1 MNSVDLTVLPQN
13 LLLWQREKIY
23 LLIQKDAS
31 VEEYEK
37 LASTFLGENNF
48 IGNWMNTAVP
58 NDKKL
63 FLPILK
69 NEIFKFF
76 CTNSDEY
83 KEERVTLQG
92 TLENIVKIVATAIAS
107 NLGVTEAIISG
118 AVTCIIIAMLKIGKN
133 AWCKII
139 EQYNSKNNL

>member
-48 IGNWMNTAVP
+48 IGSWMNTAVP

-118 AVTCIIIAMLKIGKN
+118 AVTCIIIAMSKIGKN

-139 EQYNSKNNL
+139 EQYNS

>member
-1 MNSVDLTVLPQN
+1 MNSVDLTVLPQK

-107 NLGVTEAIISG
+107 KLGVTEAIISG
-118 AVTCIIIAMLKIGKN
+118 AVTCIIIAMSKIGKN

-139 EQYNSKNNL
+139 EQYNS